1 MSMMKKVAICNERG
15 IKMPS
20 FFGYMA
26 WSVQIATVMK
36 LGALPM

>member
-1 MSMMKKVAICNERG
+1 MTVAICNERG

-26 WSVQIATVMK
+26 WSVLILFPTFFIMDMIFLA
-36 LGALPM
+36 